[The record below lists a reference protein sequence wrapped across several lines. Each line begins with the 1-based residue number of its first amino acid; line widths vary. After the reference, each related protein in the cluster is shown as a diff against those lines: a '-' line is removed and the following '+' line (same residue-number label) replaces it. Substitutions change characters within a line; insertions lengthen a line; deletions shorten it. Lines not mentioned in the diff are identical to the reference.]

1 MQQIFI
7 ILLIALS
14 ICPLEGQVLHE
25 KLAEKYDDYKEPIIT
40 NRRFKHKDIQDI
52 INQLPS
58 SFIIE
63 TLGRSVE
70 GRSIRMVSVGQGP
83 VHVLLWSQMHGNEPT
98 ATMAI
103 MDIFRFLQADDQFN
117 ELRQELESSL
127 TLHFIPMLNPDGAD
141 RFERRNALDIDLN
154 RDALR
159 LQSPEAQILK
169 NIRDRIDPTWGFN
182 LHDQNRYST
191 AGPEEYT
198 ASISFLAPAY
208 NEAKDWN
215 EGRTNAM
222 QLIVAMHHVIDE
234 YVENKIGRY
243 SDTFEPRAFGDN
255 IQKWGT
261 NTILIETGGLIGD
274 PEKQFLRKVNFIA
287 LVSAFKSIID
297 GSYEKHT
304 LKEYNSIPF
313 NRSYYHDLILR
324 ELQVK
329 KYGQYY
335 TYDLGFRKSEYNA
348 EMGEGFYERAY
359 IADMGDLHNY
369 YGYEDHSLAEHFLK
383 PGKAYGTT
391 LDSIQQI
398 EKGEL
403 LELLKKGYIYF
414 FCKDA
419 WEYQWLDLPIQLLEP
434 GQKVGGE
441 VYLGSNPS
449 GLIGTSEQISH
460 ILLNGHL
467 YHLKDDWTSIVEIID
482 TFYQ

>member
-1 MQQIFI
+1 MQQILVF
-7 ILLIALS
+7 LFIALS
-14 ICPLEGQVLHE
+14 ICPVEGQLLHE
-25 KLAEKYDDYKEPIIT
+25 KLAEKYEDYREPIIT
-40 NRRFKHKDIQDI
+40 NRRFKHKDIQGLID
-52 INQLPS
+52 QLPT
-58 SFIIE
+58 SFKIE
-63 TLGRSVE
+63 TLGHSVE
-70 GRSIRMVSVGQGP
+70 GKSIRMVSVGQGP

-117 ELRQELESSL
+117 DMRKELESSL

-222 QLIVAMHHVIDE
+222 QLIVAMHNVIDT

-287 LVSAFKSIID
+287 LLSAFKSIID

-304 LKEYNSIPF
+304 LKEYNAIPF

-329 KYGQYY
+329 KYGKYY
-335 TYDLGFRKSEYNA
+335 TYDLGIRKAEYDA
-348 EMGEGFYERAY
+348 ALGEGFYERAY

-369 YGYEDHSLAEHFLK
+369 YGYKAYSLSGHYLK
-383 PGKAYGTT
+383 SGKAYGIT

-398 EKGEL
+398 EKDEL
-403 LELLKKGYIYF
+403 LALIKEGYLYF
-414 FCKDA
+414 FSKDA
-419 WEYQWLDLPIQLLEP
+419 SKYQWIDLPIQLLEP
-434 GQKVGGE
+434 GQRIRNE
-441 VYLGSNPS
+441 VYMGSNPS
-449 GLIGTSEQISH
+449 GIIETQAQSTH
-460 ILLNGHL
+460 ILLNGQL
-467 YHLKDDWTSIVEIID
+467 YHLKDDWPAIVELIG
-482 TFYQ
+482 TFYR

>member
-1 MQQIFI
+1 MQHLLT
-7 ILLIALS
+7 ILFIALS
-14 ICPLEGQVLHE
+14 LCPLEGQTFHE
-25 KLAEKYDDYKEPIIT
+25 TLAEKYNEYREPTIT
-40 NRRFKHKDIQDI
+40 NRRFKHKEIQGLID
-52 INQLPS
+52 QLPS
-58 SFIIE
+58 SFRVE
-63 TLGRSVE
+63 TLGHSVE
-70 GRSIRMVSVGQGP
+70 GKSIRMVSVGDGP

-103 MDIFRFLQADDQFN
+103 MDIFRFLQANDQFN
-117 ELRQELESSL
+117 DFRKELESSL

-141 RFERRNALDIDLN
+141 RFIRRNALDIDLN

-222 QLIVAMHHVIDE
+222 QLIVAMHEVIDQ

-304 LKEYNSIPF
+304 LREYNSIPF

-324 ELQVK
+324 DLQVK
-329 KYGQYY
+329 KYRRYY
-335 TYDLGFRKSEYNA
+335 TYDLGIRKAEYNA
-348 EMGEGFYERAY
+348 DMGEGFYERAY

-369 YGYEDHSLAEHFLK
+369 YGYEAYSLAGQYLK
-383 PGKAYGTT
+383 SGKVYGVT

-398 EKGEL
+398 EKDEL
-403 LELLKKGYIYF
+403 LALIQEGYMYF
-414 FCKDA
+414 FSQDA
-419 WEYQWLDLPIQLLEP
+419 PDFQWLDLPIQLLEP
-434 GQKVGGE
+434 GQRIHDE
-441 VYLGSNPS
+441 VHLGSNPS
-449 GLIGTSEQISH
+449 GLIGTKEENVH

-467 YHLKDDWTSIVEIID
+467 YHLKDDWPSIVERID